1 MSLTAAI
8 RTAQSSLLNTALQT
22 VVTSRNIGE
31 ASNENYSRRDALL
44 VSTDSG
50 ARVVNILRASDKKLL
65 WDGLRAYSDSNAQSV
80 IGTGAD
86 RMQRLINGIDN
97 STAPSTLIASFEDAL
112 QLYSSDASNTLL
124 ASSVIDYAKELAD
137 GLNSASLAIQGYRAE
152 IDQEIELSVGE
163 VNNLLAKFK
172 DANDEVV
179 QGTIVGRDV
188 NDALDE
194 RDALLKDISKYISV
208 SAVQRDNNDLIL
220 YTSQGVTLF
229 ETIPRQVTFDPLPI
243 YSPGVTGNAIR
254 IDGVPVI
261 GGVGANTSSSG
272 TLAAMVQMRDSV
284 SVDMQSQLD
293 EIARGLVTIFAET
306 DTTGGGGPDL
316 AGLFTYGGGPAIPA
330 AGTISTG
337 IAMTIQVNGLFDPV
351 LGGNPE
357 YLRDGGANGAAYV
370 SNTTGGSGFSDRL
383 IAYVE
388 AMSNPVPT
396 DMNAGIAGIYSVS
409 GYADSSLGWLESLR
423 ARSSDASDSKAA
435 LYDRLKTALLSD
447 TGVNIDEEM
456 AILIDLEQAYQA
468 SARIVQAVDQM
479 LQTLMD
485 AVN

>member
-1 MSLTAAI
+1 M
-8 RTAQSSLLNTALQT
+8 
-22 VVTSRNIGE
+22 
-31 ASNENYSRRDALL
+31 
-44 VSTDSG
+44 
-50 ARVVNILRASDKKLL
+50 
-65 WDGLRAYSDSNAQSV
+65 RAYSDSNAQSV

-86 RMQRLINGIDN
+86 RLQRLINGVDN
-97 STAPSTLIASFEDAL
+97 STAPSTLISSFEDAL

-163 VNNLLAKFK
+163 VNTLLSEFQ

-208 SAVQRDNNDLIL
+208 SAVQRDNNDLVI

-229 ETIPRQVTFDPLPI
+229 ESVPRQVTFDPLTV
-243 YSPGVTGNAIR
+243 YTPGVTGNAIR

-272 TLAAMVQMRDSV
+272 KLAAMIQMRDSV

-306 DTTGGGGPDL
+306 DTERRWRTDL
-316 AGLFTYGGGPAIPA
+316 AG
-330 AGTISTG
+330 
-337 IAMTIQVNGLFDPV
+337 PV
-351 LGGNPE
+351 HLWRRPGN
-357 YLRDGGANGAAYV
+357 
-370 SNTTGGSGFSDRL
+370 TGSGYDFDGL
-383 IAYVE
+383 AC
-388 AMSNPVPT
+388 
-396 DMNAGIAGIYSVS
+396 
-409 GYADSSLGWLESLR
+409 
-423 ARSSDASDSKAA
+423 RS
-435 LYDRLKTALLSD
+435 R
-447 TGVNIDEEM
+447 
-456 AILIDLEQAYQA
+456 
-468 SARIVQAVDQM
+468 
-479 LQTLMD
+479 
-485 AVN
+485 